1 MKWCEFLFNQIYWV
15 MFSIWLPFKLRLF
28 INFDWVGSWD
38 ATYNLFSIEQNSNW
52 KNLQWNN
59 RSEVL
64 STYLSLSLSHTHT
77 HTHTTTHT
85 HTRTHTHTHTHT
97 HAHTHFLLFL
107 CNRTPTFHRWSFE
120 ARSERLKF
128 ERRSFASQLHSY
140 QPI

>member
-1 MKWCEFLFNQIYWV
+1 VKWCEFLFNQIYWV

-97 HAHTHFLLFL
+97 SSCFCVIELLPFIDGPLKLGLNGWNLNDDLLLLSFTHISLFKI
-107 CNRTPTFHRWSFE
+107 S
-120 ARSERLKF
+120 
-128 ERRSFASQLHSY
+128 
-140 QPI
+140 